1 MNMKWFFRIVLLL
14 AILLLG
20 ALGWQWLAADP
31 GQVQVQI
38 RGYLIETTV
47 VVATAFGLLA
57 FATLWLLL
65 WLLRAP
71 LRWLAGRRR
80 RRARH
85 AFAQAELR
93 LREGLW
99 GKAEKLFLRAA
110 DDPDFRIPALLE
122 AAQAAHSRGDA
133 AQAQAHLARLD
144 AEPEGRRL
152 VQLERAREALAS
164 DRPEEAGALLAGIE
178 QLPPSGLLLR
188 VQALCA
194 SHRAGEALV
203 LLPELHRSHLLDGL
217 AWAKQELAVALQ
229 ALDGAGD
236 RGALEQVWNALP
248 KGLRRT
254 GPVIEAYV
262 ERVLSLGGGG
272 DAAALIE
279 EHLRQDWSET
289 LVRRYGQ
296 LEQPEPAQRLRHA
309 EKWLVGHADSI
320 GLHLALGQISLQ
332 QGALS
337 QAEEFLGH
345 ALALGSDAGAWE
357 LLAEVYSRQQQHER
371 ARVALGNALRVR
383 RGLAAMALPGVAA
396 RADHLG
402 LFAVAEERSEH
413 GVPRLPGGH

>member
-1 MNMKWFFRIVLLL
+1 MNMKWFFRIVALL
-14 AILLLG
+14 ALLLLG

-47 VVATAFGLLA
+47 IVAVGFGLLA
-57 FATLWLLL
+57 FAALWLLL

-71 LRWLAGRRR
+71 LQWLARRRR

-99 GKAEKLFLRAA
+99 GKAEKQFLRAA
-110 DDPDFRIPALLE
+110 EDPDFRIPALLE

-133 AQAQAHLARLD
+133 GQAQAHLARLD

-164 DRPEEAGALLAGIE
+164 DRPEEALALLAGVE
-178 QLPPSGLLLR
+178 ALPPSGLLLR

-194 SHRAGEALV
+194 SHRAGEALA

-217 AWAKQELAVALQ
+217 AWAKLELAVALQ
-229 ALDGAGD
+229 AIADAGD
-236 RGALEQVWNALP
+236 RATLEQVWSGLA

-254 GPVIEAYV
+254 GTVLEAYV
-262 ERVLSLGGGG
+262 ERVLGLGGGG

-279 EHLRQDWSET
+279 EHLRQDWSEA

-296 LEQPEPAQRLRHA
+296 LEQPEPAQRLRQA
-309 EKWLVGHADSI
+309 EKWLAAHADSI

-332 QGALS
+332 QGALA
-337 QAEEFLGH
+337 QAEEYLGH
-345 ALALGSDAGAWE
+345 ALALGGDGAAWE
-357 LLAEVYSRQQQHER
+357 LLAEVYSRQQQPER
-371 ARVALGNALRVR
+371 ARVALGNALRLR
-383 RGLAAMALPGVAA
+383 RGLPPVALPGVAA
-396 RADHLG
+396 RAEHLG